1 MQIRSIF
8 RNRNIKETISK
19 SSNNSMKIK
28 MRKKQITSTIIITVV
43 QTATRLL
50 VALNNN
56 RILDLV

>member
-56 RILDLV
+56 RIMDLA